1 MESADFQ
8 NLESDARRSPSRSAP
23 AGHRQSNGL
32 TRITISQRGARS
44 YFAAAAIGGA
54 ALPFRKETRFGKYRS
69 TTISPTLCTQR
80 YGTLTARLP
89 STRSGFVSPTKIPS
103 TAPLSTSTTK
113 LFTFPRNT
121 PLWVFTWSPMISD
134 SSSSKESLSPLL
146 ARILGGGLTRFGE
159 PRNRVRPER
168 GHRQRM

>member
-54 ALPFRKETRFGKYRS
+54 ALPFRGETRFGQYRS
-69 TTISPTLCTQR
+69 ATMSPALRPQR
-80 YGTLTARLP
+80 DGTLTARLP
-89 STRSGFVSPTKIPS
+89 STRSGLFSPT
-103 TAPLSTSTTK
+103 
-113 LFTFPRNT
+113 
-121 PLWVFTWSPMISD
+121 
-134 SSSSKESLSPLL
+134 
-146 ARILGGGLTRFGE
+146 
-159 PRNRVRPER
+159 
-168 GHRQRM
+168 

>member
-54 ALPFRKETRFGKYRS
+54 ALPLLPEARFREYGS
-69 TTISPTLCTQR
+69 TTTSPTPCTPPVR
-80 YGTLTARLP
+80 KHPPRLP
-89 STRSGFVSPTKIPS
+89 PT
-103 TAPLSTSTTK
+103 
-113 LFTFPRNT
+113 
-121 PLWVFTWSPMISD
+121 V
-134 SSSSKESLSPLL
+134 
-146 ARILGGGLTRFGE
+146 GGAAL
-159 PRNRVRPER
+159 PP
-168 GHRQRM
+168 